1 MPVVWMVW
9 SLGLIHGKYI
19 LQGSKCRLNSLNSQ
33 AFNSQTK
40 KLATTSQSRL
50 YYKTTHLNP
59 GHRVSESLSL
69 YANGPQ

>member
-1 MPVVWMVW
+1 MVW
-9 SLGLIHGKYI
+9 SIGLIHGKYI

-40 KLATTSQSRL
+40 KLATASQSRL